1 MSYNPREQK
10 IEKANRIK
18 KNHQENWRKKLA
30 AGRLKT
36 FSWAED
42 GIRKKDVSIFQHVAS
57 RFNHYILVRYTNP
70 ASLEYMGKPNMYP
83 KPIDCK
89 VKTAQN
95 DVFVK
100 LNGHNFSS
108 TTAGLVVDPTV
119 IGPDAFEG
127 TEKYKSALYWWED
140 FLKDKTPGEIKTKI
154 FRRKRSLGCY
164 AVDMDIDSEHFGCL
178 MISPSS
184 AIERVVR
191 DQVWDENDKVAIKN
205 VSDGVT
211 ESLPKFYELAN
222 SSIDSAR
229 GWKTFNRLKGEMSC
243 MHGDYDLYALLD
255 AADINAGT
263 VTEFI
268 NGTRSD
274 GSKHFKKIQ
283 NELNREFG
291 CPMIQHGGQFRRE
304 HKTDKIYV
312 FYPTEDYRL
321 NAYVIDESA
330 MDIKEIFSLVFGV
343 SDEFG

>member
-30 AGRLKT
+30 AGRLKAFT
-36 FSWAED
+36 WAED
-42 GIRKKDVSIFQHVAS
+42 GIRKEDVYTFQYVAS
-57 RFNHYILVRYTNP
+57 KFNHYILVRYTNP
-70 ASLEYMGKPNMYP
+70 ASLKHMGKPNMYP

-89 VKTAQN
+89 VKTAQK

-100 LNGHNFSS
+100 FKEYKFLSE
-108 TTAGLVVDPTV
+108 TAGLVVDPTIV
-119 IGPDAFEG
+119 GPDAFKD
-127 TEKYKSALYWWED
+127 TKKYESALECWND
-140 FLKDKTPGEIKTKI
+140 FLKDKTQAEIKAKI
-154 FRRKRSLGCY
+154 FRRKRSIGCY
-164 AVDMDIDSEHFGCL
+164 AVDMDINSKHFGCL

-184 AIERVVR
+184 AIERVMV
-191 DQVWDENDKVAIKN
+191 DQVWDEKDQVAIKN

-222 SSIDSAR
+222 SSLESSQA
-229 GWKTFNRLKGEMSC
+229 WKFNSLKAEMSC

-255 AADINAGT
+255 AADINART

-268 NGTRSD
+268 NGTKNYC
-274 GSKHFKKIQ
+274 SKHFQKIQ
-283 NELNREFG
+283 NALNREFG
-291 CPMIQHGGQFRRE
+291 CPMIQHGGEFRRE

-312 FYPTEDYRL
+312 FYPTEDYRF